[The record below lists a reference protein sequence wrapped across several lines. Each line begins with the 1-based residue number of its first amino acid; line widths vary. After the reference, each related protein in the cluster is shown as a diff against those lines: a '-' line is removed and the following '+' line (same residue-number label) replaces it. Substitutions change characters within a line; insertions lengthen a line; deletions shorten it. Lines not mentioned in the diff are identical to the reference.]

1 MKATGIVRRLDDLG
15 RLVIPKEIRRIYRL
29 KEGDSIEFF
38 VSEQSEIILK
48 KYSYLNDEKEMLTR
62 MVNTLKEATKCEV
75 LFLLEDEIIGNDNI
89 LPDDCSNE
97 LIQQLRQYH
106 PSDFES
112 MRLFLIGSDMYSGS
126 VYPVI
131 ADSHWLGAFLLY
143 SKQGPLTTAQKAS
156 ASIMSAYL
164 SKQFD
169 H

>member
-38 VSEQSEIILK
+38 VSEHSEIILK

-62 MVNTLKEATKCEV
+62 MVNTLKEVTKCEV

-89 LPDDCSNE
+89 LPDDCTSE
-97 LIQQLRQYH
+97 ITHQVRQYH
-106 PSDFES
+106 PTDFES
-112 MRLFLIGSDMYSGS
+112 MRLFLISNDVYSGS

-143 SKQGPLTTAQKAS
+143 SKQGPLSTSQKAA

-164 SKQFD
+164 TKQFE

>member
-62 MVNTLKEATKCEV
+62 MVNTLKEVTKTEV

-89 LPDDCSNE
+89 LMDECSHD
-97 LIQQLRQYH
+97 LIQLIRQYH

-112 MRLFLIGSDMYSGS
+112 MRLFHENIDVYSGS
-126 VYPVI
+126 IYPVI
-131 ADSHWLGAFLLY
+131 SDSHWLGAFLLY
-143 SKQGPLTTAQKAS
+143 SKQGPLHASAKAS

-164 SKQFD
+164 AKQFE

>member
-15 RLVIPKEIRRIYRL
+15 RLVIPKEIRRIYRM

-38 VSEQSEIILK
+38 VSEHSEIILK

-62 MVNTLKEATKCEV
+62 MVNTLKEVTKCEV

-89 LPDDCSNE
+89 LPDDCTSE
-97 LIQQLRQYH
+97 ITLQVRQYH
-106 PSDFES
+106 PTDFES
-112 MRLFLIGSDMYSGS
+112 MRLFLISNDVYSGS

-143 SKQGPLTTAQKAS
+143 SKQGPLSTSQKAA

-164 SKQFD
+164 TKQFE

>member
-38 VSEQSEIILK
+38 VSEHSEIVLK

-62 MVNTLKEATKCEV
+62 MVNTLKEVTKCEV

-89 LPDDCSNE
+89 LPDECSNE
-97 LIQQLRQYH
+97 ILHQIRQYH

-112 MRLFLIGSDMYSGS
+112 MRLFSISSDLFSGS

-143 SKQGPLTTAQKAS
+143 SRQGPLSTAQKA
-156 ASIMSAYL
+156 AAAMMCAYL
-164 SKQFD
+164 TKQFE

>member
-38 VSEQSEIILK
+38 VSEHSEIILK
-48 KYSYLNDEKEMLTR
+48 KYSYLNDDKETLTT
-62 MVNTLKEATKCEV
+62 MVAALKEAAKCEV

-89 LPDDCSNE
+89 LPDDCCHDVMQ
-97 LIQQLRQYH
+97 LIRQYH

-112 MRLFLIGSDMYSGS
+112 MRLFSETSDTFSGS
-126 VYPVI
+126 IYPVI

-143 SKQGPLTTAQKAS
+143 SKQGPLNIAAKSS
-156 ASIMSAYL
+156 AAMMSIFLA
-164 SKQFD
+164 KQYE